1 MKELVFLLEEASA
14 KAMLDGVLPRILD
27 AQIQTRMIVFEGK
40 QDLEKQMVRRM
51 HGYTNPCAR
60 FIVMRD
66 QDSTPDCKIIKTK
79 LLGLCEQAGRKSAS
93 LVRLACHE
101 LESFYLADLR
111 AVEVAL
117 NISGLTRHQNKARF
131 RAPDQVH
138 SPSSE
143 MSKLTNNAYQ
153 KVSGSRQ
160 IGPHLEIENSRSD
173 SFRNLIAGIR
183 RLEQELLA
191 LPLPT

>member
-14 KAMLDGVLPRILD
+14 KAMLDGVLPRMLD

-51 HGYTNPCAR
+51 RGYANRRAR

-66 QDSTPDCKIIKTK
+66 QDSTPDCKVVKAK
-79 LLGLCEQAGRKSAS
+79 LLGLCQQAGRQSAS

-117 NISGLTRHQNKARF
+117 KISGLARHQNKARF
-131 RAPDQVH
+131 RAPDQVV
-138 SPSSE
+138 SPSLE
-143 MSKLTNNAYQ
+143 MSKLTNDAYQ

-160 IGPHLEIENSRSD
+160 IGPHLEIENDRSD

-183 RLEQELLA
+183 RLEQELLE
-191 LPLPT
+191 LPLPA